1 MAPIIGLAISLV
13 LLVLQTAS
21 LRYIGLL
28 WPVEVPVFEYPSE
41 LHQDT
46 VNGLIERINETRITA
61 QLRHLAGAFPHREF
75 NSDTGE
81 SFAVEIESLLR
92 DTGVSVDI
100 HHHGWRQPSLIAKIP
115 GTQHSKVVVGC
126 HLDSV
131 NLVPFLS
138 SPGVDDDLSG
148 IVTLLEAIRILQ
160 QKPPEIRQSL
170 EFHFYAAE
178 EPGLRGSLDILANY
192 TDIVAFLQQDMT
204 GFSAGAPP
212 HFGVV
217 EDYAA
222 ESLTKYVKRL
232 IGTYCTIPYRS
243 TRCGQICSDHS
254 AALINGFP
262 AVYVLES
269 ELAAS
274 NPYIH
279 TEHDTLEHI
288 DVGHVAQHV
297 RLVLAFALETALM
310 ETVKPHGTQSVR
322 FKWTDIVVLSATSDT
337 LRFVMA
343 CIILSCAVA
352 NLVLVLRSGGHR
364 NLFKLHEN

>member
-1 MAPIIGLAISLV
+1 MAAIVGLAISLV
-13 LLVLQTAS
+13 LFVLHTAT

-28 WPVEVPVFEYPSE
+28 WPVKVPLFEYPSE
-41 LHQDT
+41 FHQET
-46 VNGLIERINETRITA
+46 VNGLIERINETRITE
-61 QLRHLAGAFPHREF
+61 QLQFLAGTFPHREF
-75 NSDTGE
+75 NSDAGE
-81 SFAVEIESLLR
+81 SFAVEIESLLKE
-92 DTGVSVDI
+92 TGVPVDI
-100 HHHGWRQPSLIAKIP
+100 HQHAWRQPSLIAKIP
-115 GTQHSKVVVGC
+115 GQQQSKVVVGC
-126 HLDSV
+126 HLDAV

-148 IVTLLEAIRILQ
+148 VVTLLEAIRILRQ
-160 QKPPEIRQSL
+160 NPLELRQSL

-178 EPGLRGSLDILANY
+178 EPGMRGSLDVLASY

-217 EDYAA
+217 EDYAS
-222 ESLTKYVKRL
+222 EPLTEYVKRL
-232 IGTYCTIPYRS
+232 IETYCTIPHRS

-254 AALINGFP
+254 AALLHGFP

-297 RLVLAFALETALM
+297 RLVLAFAVETALM
-310 ETVKPHGTQSVR
+310 ETVEPRGEQAVR
-322 FKWTDIVVLSATSDT
+322 FRWTDIVILSATSDT

-343 CIILSCAVA
+343 CIILSCAIA

-364 NLFKLHEN
+364 NLFKLHQN

>member
-310 ETVKPHGTQSVR
+310 ETVEPHGAQAVR

>member
-310 ETVKPHGTQSVR
+310 ETEEPHGTQAVR

-352 NLVLVLRSGGHR
+352 TLVLVLRSGGHR

>member
-1 MAPIIGLAISLV
+1 MAPITGLAISLV
-13 LLVLQTAS
+13 LLLLQTAT
-21 LRYIGLL
+21 LKYIGLL
-28 WPVEVPVFEYPSE
+28 WPIKVPVFEYPSE
-41 LHQDT
+41 FHQET
-46 VNGLIERINETRITA
+46 VNGLIERINETRITE
-61 QLRHLAGAFPHREF
+61 QLQHLAGAFCHREY

-92 DTGVSVDI
+92 DTGVTVDI
-100 HHHGWRQPSLIAKIP
+100 YHHGWRQPSLIAKIP
-115 GTQHSKVVVGC
+115 GTQHTKVVVGC
-126 HLDSV
+126 HLDSL

-160 QKPPEIRQSL
+160 QNRWEFRQSL

-178 EPGLRGSLDILANY
+178 EPGLRGSLDILASY
-192 TDIVAFLQQDMT
+192 TDIVAFLEQDMT

-217 EDYAA
+217 EDYAS
-222 ESLTKYVKRL
+222 ESLMNYVKQL
-232 IGTYCTIPYRS
+232 IETYCTIPYRN

-279 TEHDTLEHI
+279 TERDTLEHI

-297 RLVLAFALETALM
+297 RLVLAFAVETALM
-310 ETVKPHGTQSVR
+310 ETVEARGDQFVQ